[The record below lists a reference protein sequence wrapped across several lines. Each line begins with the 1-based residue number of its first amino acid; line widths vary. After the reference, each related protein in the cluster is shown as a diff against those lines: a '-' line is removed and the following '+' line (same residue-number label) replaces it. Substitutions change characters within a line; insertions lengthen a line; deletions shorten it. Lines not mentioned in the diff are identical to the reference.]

1 MPSFLLT
8 TLAVSF
14 EDPGRFTLYLLV
26 AELQPHWRLL
36 CKINFAFLSSCV
48 NVYASLPLCVW
59 LIWVLIEPL
68 NVVRCSFS
76 SCRWYVALCLSC
88 LCCFSLQVEVKAETF
103 KVQSLNKIGHTNCFN
118 KKLLSMP
125 SSFAQ
130 RQTSSSAQ
138 RQTLPSCPLQS
149 SGLSVKELRAKG
161 LSKQQQLQQ
170 QRQQDTEQ
178 EQRREPWAKVHANTK
193 PLPVKATQKVLL
205 ANMYN

>member
-161 LSKQQQLQQ
+161 LSKHSSSSSSVSRTQNKN
-170 QRQQDTEQ
+170 
-178 EQRREPWAKVHANTK
+178 REENPGLRCMPTPSHC
-193 PLPVKATQKVLL
+193 L
-205 ANMYN
+205 